1 MSKLRN
7 RFKRLA
13 FNGFLTRC
21 DGSGSAATW
30 WGHLLSAEQ
39 CLHNLSV
46 LQCECVGMC
55 RRSHSAGDSV
65 AVSVNEISKR

>member
-13 FNGFLTRC
+13 FNGFLTRW
-21 DGSGSAATW
+21 DGSGSVAAW

-39 CLHNLSV
+39 CLSKLVV
-46 LQCECVGMC
+46 LQCECMGMC
-55 RRSHSAGDSV
+55 
-65 AVSVNEISKR
+65 